1 MTKSKL
7 LYFVSEDKYFLTHKL
22 SHGLA
27 ALKNGFDVLV
37 ICNISVYKKK
47 LETYGFKV
55 LNFPFNRKSINP
67 IKEIIYAFKF
77 LKILNKVKPDIV
89 QCIALK
95 PILYFIICEFFYKFS
110 VQKIFAIVGLGYIF
124 INKNFKTKF
133 LKFVLLNMIAFS
145 LKKKNSIV
153 VFQNIDDMNYF
164 LQRRI
169 VEKDKVLIIPG
180 SGVNTSYFKPRNVAK
195 KYDLILHSRMLI
207 DKGVVDIITALQILQ
222 KKEIFLK
229 TLFLGN
235 PDYNNLASIKTN
247 ELKLWNK
254 QKLIVWIPEKKKIL
268 KYILQSRI
276 SILPSLREGF
286 PKSLLEAASC
296 GLPLIS
302 TDVPGC
308 REICINNYNGLLVKK
323 NNPQDLSIAI
333 ERLIKNKNKLKTFG
347 YNSRK
352 LVVEN
357 FSDKIISKQ
366 FLSLYNTRA
375 KKVL

>member
-1 MTKSKL
+1 
-7 LYFVSEDKYFLTHKL
+7 
-22 SHGLA
+22 
-27 ALKNGFDVLV
+27 
-37 ICNISVYKKK
+37 
-47 LETYGFKV
+47 
-55 LNFPFNRKSINP
+55 
-67 IKEIIYAFKF
+67 
-77 LKILNKVKPDIV
+77 
-89 QCIALK
+89 
-95 PILYFIICEFFYKFS
+95 
-110 VQKIFAIVGLGYIF
+110 
-124 INKNFKTKF
+124 
-133 LKFVLLNMIAFS
+133 
-145 LKKKNSIV
+145 
-153 VFQNIDDMNYF
+153 MNYF

-323 NNPQDLSIAI
+323 IT
-333 ERLIKNKNKLKTFG
+333 LKI
-347 YNSRK
+347 Y
-352 LVVEN
+352 L
-357 FSDKIISKQ
+357 
-366 FLSLYNTRA
+366 
-375 KKVL
+375 